1 MKILFL
7 NPPDLN
13 KVNEYVLEE
22 HSKDYIGSE
31 DFGVFCAPSAIAEH
45 VEAQYDVHCIGNAPS
60 LNERY
65 YAITG
70 KSRADYTI
78 SKAIVEKARQILNV

>member
-1 MKILFL
+1 MKVLFL

-31 DFGVFCAPSAIAEH
+31 DFGAFPPL
-45 VEAQYDVHCIGNAPS
+45 G
-60 LNERY
+60 L
-65 YAITG
+65 
-70 KSRADYTI
+70 
-78 SKAIVEKARQILNV
+78 

>member
-1 MKILFL
+1 MHILFL

-31 DFGVFCAPSAIAEH
+31 DFIKEENAVKGGNWIKHISEKKGNQDWWKDVNS
-45 VEAQYDVHCIGNAPS
+45 VEGLH
-60 LNERY
+60 
-65 YAITG
+65 
-70 KSRADYTI
+70 
-78 SKAIVEKARQILNV
+78 EK

>member
-31 DFGVFCAPSAIAEH
+31 DFGAFPPLGLLYVMAYLTRTT
-45 VEAQYDVHCIGNAPS
+45 V
-60 LNERY
+60 
-65 YAITG
+65 
-70 KSRADYTI
+70 
-78 SKAIVEKARQILNV
+78 